1 KLDLHQAIVDAII
14 QSDGDAAVKA
24 CQALLRSPD
33 K

>member
-1 KLDLHQAIVDAII
+1 AII
-14 QSDGDAAVKA
+14 QSDGDAAFKS

>member
-1 KLDLHQAIVDAII
+1 AII
-14 QSDGDAAVKA
+14 QSDGDAAFKA

>member
-1 KLDLHQAIVDAII
+1 AIVDAII
-14 QSDGDAAVKA
+14 QSDGDAAFKA

>member
-1 KLDLHQAIVDAII
+1 I
-14 QSDGDAAVKA
+14 QSDGDAAFKA